1 MEYRIATDSQLT
13 LLLKSLRKARKL
25 TQAQLGERLGMSQR
39 MVAKLEAH
47 PEAAS
52 FARVFQALNA
62 MGMDLILKERGTT
75 NTSAASNEKVSKS
88 GSW

>member
-1 MEYRIATDSQLT
+1 MEYRVATDNQLA

-47 PEAAS
+47 PDAAS
-52 FARVFQALNA
+52 FGRVFQALNA
-62 MGMDLILKERGTT
+62 MGVDVILKDRSE
-75 NTSAASNEKVSKS
+75 SKASDEPVKKNKKAVQ
-88 GSW
+88 W